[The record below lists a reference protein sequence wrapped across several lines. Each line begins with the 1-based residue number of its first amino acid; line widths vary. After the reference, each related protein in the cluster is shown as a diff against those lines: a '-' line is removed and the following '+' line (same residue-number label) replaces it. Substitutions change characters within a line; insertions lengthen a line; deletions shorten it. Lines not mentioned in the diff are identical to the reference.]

1 MNSASKVGEIFLAAG
16 NAYTQLGESIM
27 ALHPSAV
34 QLDTVSSTNNINNH
48 IGQTSEDSS
57 DNDNM
62 SNISIELKVEYHIW
76 AYVNNSI

>member
-48 IGQTSEDSS
+48 HTGQTSEDSS

-62 SNISIELKVEYHIW
+62 SSILPGT
-76 AYVNNSI
+76 SG